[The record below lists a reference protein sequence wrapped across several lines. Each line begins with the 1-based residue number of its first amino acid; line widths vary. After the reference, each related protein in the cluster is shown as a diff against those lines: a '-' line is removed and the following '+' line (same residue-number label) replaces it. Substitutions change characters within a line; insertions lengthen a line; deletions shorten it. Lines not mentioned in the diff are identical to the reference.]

1 MDCEWGCVPR
11 VAGSRRRLGAIS
23 QAAAIALAGLIAFAP
38 RTAWPADCPIRA
50 FRWQE
55 DCSSLRGQ
63 SLSGIDE
70 LKYIP
75 LSDSGSVWLT
85 LGGEYRFKSETLDPP
100 DFGIRP
106 TDKSY
111 TAIGQRFLLHADLRT
126 QSGLRAFVQL
136 SGASDVGRKPLER
149 PFDRSRPDVA
159 QAFVDIP
166 LPAFDSTALRVGRQ
180 ELDADGNRLISLRE
194 AANLRLAF
202 DMAHLQTHIAGLDV
216 VGFYGRPVLNRVDA
230 FDDRGSPGE
239 TFLGGWVS
247 ARVPGTPSKVS
258 LFFFSRDRS
267 SAIYEEGVA
276 SDKRRTAGIRLFGGD
291 TKWDYA
297 FQAAY
302 QYGDFGA
309 DRIEA
314 SGAAGDIGWHPHVWG
329 RPRIAMSFGL
339 ASGDERPGDKTLGTF
354 DVLYPNLGYFTDA
367 PSYYPG
373 NTADTQP
380 NLTLNI
386 TPRLSIRGGSD
397 FVFRVSKRD
406 AVYAPPGIPLI
417 RGDGTG
423 PAFVA
428 ALSYLRADW
437 TLSPHAL
444 VSVSGVHASTGSLV
458 AKSGGR
464 DFNYGA
470 LTLDLKE

>member
-1 MDCEWGCVPR
+1 MPR
-11 VAGSRRRLGAIS
+11 VAGLFPVVALVGLKALSD
-23 QAAAIALAGLIAFAP
+23 QAAAA
-38 RTAWPADCPIRA
+38 CPVRV
-50 FRWQE
+50 FRWEE
-55 DCSSLRGQ
+55 DCRALRGQ
-63 SLSGIDE
+63 TLSGLDA

-85 LGGEYRFKSETLDPP
+85 LGGEYRFKTESLDPP
-100 DFGIRP
+100 DFGVRP
-106 TDKSY
+106 TDESY

-126 QSGLRAFVQL
+126 QWGFRAFVQL
-136 SGASDVGRKPLER
+136 SGASDAGRKPLER

-159 QAFVDIP
+159 QAFIDIP
-166 LPAFDSTALRVGRQ
+166 LPVFNSTVLRIGRQ

-202 DMAHLQTHIAGLDV
+202 DMAHLETHIAGLDL
-216 VGFYGRPVLNRVDA
+216 VGFYGRPVLNRIGA
-230 FDDRGSPGE
+230 FDDRGNPGE

-247 ARVPGTPSKVS
+247 APVPGAHSKLS

-267 SAIYEEGVA
+267 SAIYEQGVA
-276 SDKRRTAGIRLFGGD
+276 ADKRRTAGVRYFGGD
-291 TKWDYA
+291 SEWDYA

-302 QYGDFGA
+302 QYGDFGPA
-309 DRIEA
+309 ARIEA
-314 SGAAGDIGWHPHVWG
+314 SGVAGDIGWHPRVWG
-329 RPRIAMSFGL
+329 RPRVAMSFGV
-339 ASGDERPGDKTLGTF
+339 ASGDGRPDDKTLGTF

-380 NLTLNI
+380 NVTLNVS
-386 TPRLSIRGGSD
+386 PHVSIRGGSD

-428 ALSYLRADW
+428 ALTYLRADW
-437 TLSPHAL
+437 MLTPHVL

-458 AKSGGR
+458 VRSGGR
-464 DFNYGA
+464 DFNYGEV
-470 LTLDLKE
+470 TLDLKD